1 MSLLLHLKNLR
12 ITAGVELFDN
22 NTFISQIVLLDFK
35 IENELI
41 FSTKLYTIIVDKN
54 GVETGFKARLNKI
67 IKSF

>member
-1 MSLLLHLKNLR
+1 MRLLLRLKILR

-22 NTFISQIVLLDFK
+22 NAFGSQIVLLDFK

-67 IKSF
+67 IKAF

>member
-1 MSLLLHLKNLR
+1 MHLKILR

-22 NTFISQIVLLDFK
+22 NTFDLQIGLLDFK